1 MRSKAEMAPIRHLI
15 ITGAGGYLGRG
26 LVAAALAEGRSVTA
40 LGRGSHGLPAGV
52 RRVNW
57 SLGEALP
64 RACLDPALA
73 ADQQALVHLAHDW
86 RERTP
91 GDDRNRAGSLLL
103 RDGARGSGQGLGLG
117 LSIARTCVQA
127 HGGDVALT
135 NRLEG
140 GLRASI
146 RLPA

>member
-1 MRSKAEMAPIRHLI
+1 MDSL
-15 ITGAGGYLGRG
+15 GGDLAHRIDIEDDGPG
-26 LVAAALAEGRSVTA
+26 LVPEQLDHAFE
-40 LGRGSHGLPAGV
+40 PF
-52 RRVNW
+52 W
-57 SLGEALP
+57 
-64 RACLDPALA
+64 RA
-73 ADQQALVHLAHDW
+73 
-86 RERTP
+86 
-91 GDDRNRAGSLLL
+91 
-103 RDGARGSGQGLGLG
+103 DGARGSGQGLGLG